1 VEGHEVIASVNVE
14 VKASPLGTTGV
25 VPATSALV
33 GAAIGSSAANGRP
46 GGTHTWA
53 NG

>member
-1 VEGHEVIASVNVE
+1 MIVSANVA
-14 VKASPLGTTGV
+14 VKASPLATNGV

-33 GAAIGSSAANGRP
+33 GAAIGSRAANGRP